1 MSPIS
6 YLSSLISAP
15 AMPTRMGDI
24 GLLCTRLFFGFS
36 MAFAHGINKVPPSEK
51 WVQNV
56 KELGFIL
63 PDLFAWS
70 AGLSE
75 LLGGILIALGLCTRG
90 ASFFVLITML
100 VAAFIAHDGDPYRKM
115 ELGLCY
121 GVVSLMLMSLGA
133 GRYSI
138 DRLISARLQ
147 L

>member
-1 MSPIS
+1 
-6 YLSSLISAP
+6 
-15 AMPTRMGDI
+15 
-24 GLLCTRLFFGFS
+24 